1 MEIAV
6 FAFYAEDERSRLIVS
21 PERSAAEH
29 VATNAIAEWDGL
41 AVIADHIARR
51 GIAAGECAA
60 DITSGS
66 VGNDRSR
73 DGRLGDARRKI
84 GRMCAN
90 G

>member
-1 MEIAV
+1 MV
-6 FAFYAEDERSRLIVS
+6 L

-41 AVIADHIARR
+41 AVMTDQIARR

-66 VGNDRSR
+66 VVNDRRR

-84 GRMCAN
+84 GRVCAN
-90 G
+90 GWDG